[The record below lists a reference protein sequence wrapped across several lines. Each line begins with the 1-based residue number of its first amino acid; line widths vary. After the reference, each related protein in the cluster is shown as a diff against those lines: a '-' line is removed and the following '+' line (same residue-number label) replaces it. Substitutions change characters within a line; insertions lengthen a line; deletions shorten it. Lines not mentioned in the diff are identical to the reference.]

1 MELISTG
8 KNSVGSQVN
17 DLQVAICL
25 LDRSIFNDALIV
37 SQNMVVNM
45 EIYVGFT

>member
-1 MELISTG
+1 
-8 KNSVGSQVN
+8 VGSQVN

-25 LDRSIFNDALIV
+25 PDRSIFNDALIM